1 MVAHAARRAAVQRLP
16 AVARQY
22 DIKGIPDSSGKEKV
36 LEWSRRILGEELED
50 DDRVEAEAAL
60 KEFNATWPEE
70 AAAPTQGKQKSQEWF
85 FNALQI
91 LGNHRESQRI
101 LRNPRESQRILGN
114 PRQSWGIIKNH
125 RESQ

>member
-1 MVAHAARRAAVQRLP
+1 MVAHAARRAAVQRLR
-16 AVARQY
+16 AVAREY

-60 KEFNATWPEE
+60 DEFNATWPEE

-85 FNALQI
+85 FHAGQLTYNSTKSRWA
-91 LGNHRESQRI
+91 S
-101 LRNPRESQRILGN
+101 
-114 PRQSWGIIKNH
+114 
-125 RESQ
+125 